1 MRFFIW
7 LLLLLPLTSTA
18 QTREEGFDINFK
30 PTPHRPRYWIITEKK
45 DSLWQRKAYFIPERT
60 LAQEAW
66 YRDDSCKIAHG
77 TYTSFHDNKILLAQG
92 TYVDGKKD
100 GLWLTVNREGMVTDS
115 SNYRLGRR
123 MGVSMRW
130 HDNGMVADSLNY
142 DGAGN
147 GSEVSFYEDGQ
158 VASAGYIKQDTL
170 HRGRWRYYHTNG
182 QVKALEAYDDAGK
195 VTDWSCFDE
204 KGNQLDTADCRLRD
218 ADFPGG
224 EGGWRRFL
232 EKNLD
237 PRTPI
242 NNKAS
247 DGEYQIMVQFI
258 VEKDGTLNDVRA
270 LTKFGFGMEAE
281 VLRIMKK
288 SPKWVP
294 ASRFGAPVKAYR
306 KQPITFV
313 VSSS

>member
-1 MRFFIW
+1 MRYIFS
-7 LLLLLPLTSTA
+7 LLLFLPFNLFA

-30 PTPHRPRYWIITEKK
+30 PTPHTPRYWVITEKK
-45 DSLWQRKAYFIPERT
+45 DSLWHRMAYFVPERT
-60 LAQEAW
+60 MAREAW

-77 TYTSFHDNKILLAQG
+77 TYTSFHDNKILSAKG
-92 TYVDGKKD
+92 NYVDGKKD
-100 GLWLTVNREGMVTDS
+100 GLWLTVNPKGFVTDS
-115 SNYRLGRR
+115 SNYRMGHRI
-123 MGVSMRW
+123 GVSMAW
-130 HDNGMVADSLNY
+130 YDDGMLSDSLNY

-147 GSEVSFYEDGQ
+147 GSEISYHEDGR
-158 VASAGYIKQDTL
+158 VASAGYVKQDTL

-182 QVKALEAYDDAGK
+182 EVKAMETYDDAGN
-195 VTDWSCFDE
+195 VSDWSCFDE
-204 KGNQLDTADCRLRD
+204 KGNKIDTAACRPRD

-242 NNKAS
+242 NNKAP
-247 DGEYQIMVQFI
+247 DGHYQVMVQFI
-258 VEKDGTLNDVRA
+258 VERDGSLSDIHA

-281 VLRIMKK
+281 VLRMMKK

-294 ASRFGAPVKAYR
+294 ALLYGVPVKAYR